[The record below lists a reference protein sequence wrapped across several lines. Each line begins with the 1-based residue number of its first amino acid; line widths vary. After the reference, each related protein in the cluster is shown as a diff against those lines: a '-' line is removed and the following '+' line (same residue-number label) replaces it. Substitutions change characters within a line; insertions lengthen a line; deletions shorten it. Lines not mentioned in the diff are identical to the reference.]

1 MSDHLISRVWNAVTN
16 ALRVEQTIGGTAV
29 GTGNE
34 VPVTIAAGTAAIG
47 KLAANSGVDIGDVD
61 VTSTVHP
68 AGISTIAHGE
78 RAGSETA
85 VQLATAAAKYVR
97 LKARVSNTGS
107 IWIGNS
113 NAVTKGAGTTTTT
126 CGFQL
131 AAGEDTGWLPAT
143 NLNLFWIICDNATDH
158 VTYMVIA

>member
-1 MSDHLISRVWNAVTN
+1 MADWTQNIGNYVSRLWKDQGDGTHAP
-16 ALRVEQTIGGTAV
+16 RVS
-29 GTGNE
+29 
-34 VPVTIAAGTAAIG
+34 
-47 KLAANSGVDIGDVD
+47 LAANSGVDIGDVD

-78 RAGSETA
+78 RAGSATA
-85 VQLATAAAKYVR
+85 VQLATVAAKYVR
-97 LKARVSNTGS
+97 LKARVANTGS
-107 IWIGNS
+107 VWVGSS

-158 VTYMVIA
+158 LTYMVAN